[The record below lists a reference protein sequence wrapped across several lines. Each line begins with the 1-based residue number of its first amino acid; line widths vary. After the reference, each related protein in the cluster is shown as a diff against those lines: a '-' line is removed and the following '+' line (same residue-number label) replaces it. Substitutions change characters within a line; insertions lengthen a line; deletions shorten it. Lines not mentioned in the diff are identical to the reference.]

1 MGLLLCITIPVS
13 AFRHRRARKGDPA
26 VARWAVR
33 IAASVAILT
42 LVFWVAVVVI
52 LSSSDLEELMYG
64 FPASLTAALMLPI
77 LTTVLSLGV
86 VAFAVLAW
94 KNGFWSRFQ
103 RIHYTLFALFAVGL
117 VWFYW
122 YWNLL
127 GVQYG

>member
-1 MGLLLCITIPVS
+1 
-13 AFRHRRARKGDPA
+13 
-26 VARWAVR
+26 
-33 IAASVAILT
+33 
-42 LVFWVAVVVI
+42 
-52 LSSSDLEELMYG
+52 
-64 FPASLTAALMLPI
+64 MLPI
-77 LTTVLSLGV
+77 LTTILSLVV
-86 VAFAVLAW
+86 VALAVLAW